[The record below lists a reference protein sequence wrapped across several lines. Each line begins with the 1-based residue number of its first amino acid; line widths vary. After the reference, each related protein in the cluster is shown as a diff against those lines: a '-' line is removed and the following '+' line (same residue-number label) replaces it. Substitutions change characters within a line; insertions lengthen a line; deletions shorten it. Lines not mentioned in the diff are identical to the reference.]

1 MEDIIDQKTE
11 LELQGNIVTE
21 DKNLEKLQEINED
34 ITKIEKKLEEVPG
47 AAPLD
52 MTKYNRKQR
61 RHMERAMKHNEK
73 EKQKELIQKGNTFVT
88 RREFVG
94 LFQSMQKLRDR
105 MYYIDVLTAAMEKL
119 LIEKNIITE
128 DELKNTI
135 KSETEKAL
143 AFQDIQKGQKDYEN
157 RIKKC
162 IELGIDPNISIISQQ
177 IYEDAEMPLAEKKEL
192 AKTYNLEVLLKIFSD
207 EETEKTT

>member
-1 MEDIIDQKTE
+1 MEEQINTKE
-11 LELQGNIVTE
+11 LEQ
-21 DKNLEKLQEINED
+21 LEEINQD
-34 ITKIEKKLEEVPG
+34 ITKIEQKLEAIPG

-61 RHMERAMKHNEK
+61 RHMEKNMKHQEK
-73 EKQKELIQKGNTFVT
+73 EKQKDLNQKGNTFVT

-105 MYYIDVLTAAMEKL
+105 MYYIDVLTSAMEKL
-119 LIEKNIITE
+119 LISKNILTE
-128 DELKNTI
+128 DELKDTI
-135 KSETEKAL
+135 KSEAEKAL

-177 IYEDAEMPLAEKKEL
+177 IYEDAEMSLAEKKEL
-192 AKTYNLEVLLKIFSD
+192 AKTYNLEVLLKIFSN

>member
-1 MEDIIDQKTE
+1 MEEQINTKE
-11 LELQGNIVTE
+11 LEQ
-21 DKNLEKLQEINED
+21 LEEINKD
-34 ITKIEKKLEEVPG
+34 ITKIEQKLEAIPG

-61 RHMERAMKHNEK
+61 RQLERNMKHNEK
-73 EKQKELIQKGNTFVT
+73 EKQKDLIQKGNTFVT

-119 LIEKNIITE
+119 LIEKNIFTE
-128 DELKNTI
+128 EELKNTI

-143 AFQDIQKGQKDYEN
+143 AFQDIQKGQKDYET

-162 IELGIDPNISIISQQ
+162 LELGIDPNISVISQQ
-177 IYEDAEMPLAEKKEL
+177 IYEDAEMPLDEKKEL

-207 EETEKTT
+207 NETQKST

>member
-1 MEDIIDQKTE
+1 MEEQINTKE
-11 LELQGNIVTE
+11 LEQ
-21 DKNLEKLQEINED
+21 LEEINQD
-34 ITKIEKKLEEVPG
+34 ITKIEQKLEAIPG

-73 EKQKELIQKGNTFVT
+73 EKQKDLTQKGNTFVT
-88 RREFVG
+88 RREFVS

-105 MYYIDVLTAAMEKL
+105 MYYIDVLTSAMEKL
-119 LIEKNIITE
+119 LISKNILTE
-128 DELKNTI
+128 DELKDTV
-135 KSETEKAL
+135 KTEAEKAL

-177 IYEDAEMPLAEKKEL
+177 IYEDADMSLADKKILAE
-192 AKTYNLEVLLKIFSD
+192 TYNLEVLLKIFSA
-207 EETEKTT
+207 EAEKPT

>member
-1 MEDIIDQKTE
+1 
-11 LELQGNIVTE
+11 
-21 DKNLEKLQEINED
+21 
-34 ITKIEKKLEEVPG
+34 
-47 AAPLD
+47 
-52 MTKYNRKQR
+52 
-61 RHMERAMKHNEK
+61 
-73 EKQKELIQKGNTFVT
+73 
-88 RREFVG
+88 
-94 LFQSMQKLRDR
+94 

-119 LIEKNIITE
+119 LIEKNILTE

-177 IYEDAEMPLAEKKEL
+177 IYEDVEMPLAEKKEL

>member
-119 LIEKNIITE
+119 LIEKNILTE

>member
-1 MEDIIDQKTE
+1 MEEQINTKE
-11 LELQGNIVTE
+11 LEQ
-21 DKNLEKLQEINED
+21 LEEINQD
-34 ITKIEKKLEEVPG
+34 ITKIEQKLEAIPG

-61 RHMERAMKHNEK
+61 RHMERNMKHQ
-73 EKQKELIQKGNTFVT
+73 EKQKEKDLTQKGNTFVT

-105 MYYIDVLTAAMEKL
+105 MYYIDVLTSAIEKL
-119 LIEKNIITE
+119 LISKNILTD
-128 DELKNTI
+128 DELRDTI
-135 KSETEKAL
+135 KSEAEKAL

-177 IYEDAEMPLAEKKEL
+177 IYEDAEMSLADKKILAE
-192 AKTYNLEVLLKIFSD
+192 TYNLNDLLKIFSA
-207 EETEKTT
+207 EAEKST